1 LRTKP
6 TKARSSFAALLL
18 AALWLLAGCERQI
31 YEAIY
36 AKPSRPITCIDVEAD
51 EITRFVLLKNPTLK
65 TLQKR
70 ACPFRLKATSRYV
83 TSCTSAQAKALG
95 SDFDGFLRLELY
107 EEGRL
112 LYRNQQDFKGCL
124 TDAVVDRLVGKLK
137 EHYGL

>member
-1 LRTKP
+1 MLRLWVP
-6 TKARSSFAALLL
+6 GLLV
-18 AALWLLAGCERQI
+18 LLVGCERDL
-31 YEAIY
+31 YEATY

-51 EITRFVLLKNPTLK
+51 EITRYVLLKNPILK

-70 ACPFRLKATSRYV
+70 ECPFALKVTSRYI

-107 EEGRL
+107 EDGRL

-124 TDAVVDRLVGKLK
+124 TGAVVDRLVDKMK
-137 EHYGL
+137 ERYGL